1 VIAEGGW
8 LAGGAVPFRMGFIA
22 EFEHATLEYDLRRS
36 PSLELTKDGKV
47 EAIDPG
53 PGTGY
58 EGEVRAA
65 MAAVRGEVLPSTTL
79 SEAAAVMRTVR
90 AEGVSLL

>member
-1 VIAEGGW
+1 
-8 LAGGAVPFRMGFIA
+8 
-22 EFEHATLEYDLRRS
+22 
-36 PSLELTKDGKV
+36 
-47 EAIDPG
+47 
-53 PGTGY
+53 
-58 EGEVRAA
+58 